1 MQLLDVTWV
10 LVTAIGAR
18 ERILL
23 ATERLVAERGPE
35 VPLRDVAVAAG
46 QRNNS
51 AVQYY
56 FGSRDGLIDAV
67 VEHRMPALEAHRWE
81 LLAEHEATGDADDP
95 RILVELLARP
105 MLEARERGGATHLN
119 RFLDQVRNHPAV
131 HDGARLANEN
141 RTSVRLVLTRL
152 DRALGSIPDRTRH
165 RRVRWM
171 STALLALLADYE
183 RAVEAGQIEA
193 TDGSHID
200 DLLDALVGILTV
212 APTRAAR

>member
-1 MQLLDVTWV
+1 MAANGSRD
-10 LVTAIGAR
+10 
-18 ERILL
+18 RILL
-23 ATERLVAERGPE
+23 AAERLIAERGPE
-35 VPLRDVAVAAG
+35 VPLRDIAIAAG

-67 VEHRMPALEAHRWE
+67 VEHRMPALDARRLE
-81 LLAEHEATGDADDP
+81 LLADHEATGDAHDP
-95 RILVELLARP
+95 RVLVDLLARP
-105 MLEARERGGATHLN
+105 MIEAGHRFGATHVN

-131 HDGARLANEN
+131 HDGARLANES
-141 RTSVRLVLTRL
+141 RMSVRIVLTRL
-152 DRALGSIPDRTRH
+152 NRALESIPPRTRH

-183 RAVEAGQIEA
+183 RAVEAGQVKA
-193 TDGSHID
+193 TDGSHVD

-212 APTRAAR
+212 APTRAAS

>member
-1 MQLLDVTWV
+1 M
-10 LVTAIGAR
+10 LVTTIGAR

-23 ATERLVAERGPE
+23 AAEQLIAERGPE
-35 VPLRDVAVAAG
+35 VPLRDIAIAAG

-56 FGSRDGLIDAV
+56 FDSRDGLIDAV
-67 VEHRMPALEAHRWE
+67 VEHRMPALEARRLE
-81 LLAEHEATGDADDP
+81 LLAEFEAIGGADDP
-95 RILVELLARP
+95 RVLVELLTRP
-105 MLEARERGGATHLN
+105 MLEAGEGDGATHLN

-141 RTSVRLVLTRL
+141 RTSVRLVLARL
-152 DRALGSIPDRTRH
+152 DRALGSIPDHTRH

-171 STALLALLADYE
+171 STALLALLADHE
-183 RAVEAGQIEA
+183 RAVEAGQVEA

-200 DLLDALVGILTV
+200 DLLDVLVGILTV
-212 APTRAAR
+212 APTHTAR

>member
-1 MQLLDVTWV
+1 VT
-10 LVTAIGAR
+10 TIGAR
-18 ERILL
+18 ERLLL
-23 ATERLVAERGPE
+23 AAEQLVAERGPE
-35 VPLRDVAVAAG
+35 VPLRDIAIAAG

-67 VEHRMPALEAHRWE
+67 VEHRMPALEARRVE
-81 LLAEHEATGDADDP
+81 LLAEHEAIGDADDP
-95 RILVELLARP
+95 RVLVELLARP
-105 MLEARERGGATHLN
+105 MLEAGERVGATHLN

-141 RTSVRLVLTRL
+141 RSSVRLVLARF

-171 STALLALLADYE
+171 STALLSLLADHE
-183 RAVEAGQIEA
+183 RAVEAGHVDA
-193 TDGSHID
+193 DDVGLVD
-200 DLLDALVGILTV
+200 DLLDAVVAMLTV
-212 APTRAAR
+212 P